1 MRETIRET
9 FNPSKSPTATEEA
22 REPTPFSLLLEA
34 LKRGFPMD
42 VSLATALLRTVREGG
57 EREV

>member
-9 FNPSKSPTATEEA
+9 FNPSKSPAGTEEA

-34 LKRGFPMD
+34 LKRGFPAD
-42 VSLATALLRTVREGG
+42 VSLATALLRTVRKGG

>member
-1 MRETIRET
+1 MREAIRET
-9 FNPSKSPTATEEA
+9 FNPSKPSTATEEA

-34 LKRGFPMD
+34 LKRGFPAD

-57 EREV
+57 AREV

>member
-9 FNPSKSPTATEEA
+9 FNPSKPSAATEEA

-34 LKRGFPMD
+34 LKRGFPSD
-42 VSLATALLRTVREGG
+42 VSLATALLKTV
-57 EREV
+57 